1 MERCCGIIVQIP
13 GPRFRLCTDNSM
25 ISNVK
30 KSHNKKESCNNNK
43 GDDDKPKFQE
53 VTDDVRTRQL
63 RLALD
68 QCNVSYAIEGE
79 DLDLVQ
85 AFDSSVSKGFVCFFL
100 FF

>member
-1 MERCCGIIVQIP
+1 
-13 GPRFRLCTDNSM
+13 
-25 ISNVK
+25 
-30 KSHNKKESCNNNK
+30 
-43 GDDDKPKFQE
+43 

-85 AFDSSVSKGFVCFFL
+85 AFDSSVSKGFMCFFL